1 MRSKYGKHFL
11 NKKSRKTK
19 QAKQAKKT
27 KKNNKNK
34 TIKYNKKSLG
44 KKRRVLK
51 GGTLINPLYSP
62 VSVIINNLSTSYHNL
77 LGTGHGYDNSDI
89 QQ

>member
-11 NKKSRKTK
+11 NKKSRKT
-19 QAKQAKKT
+19 KQAKKT

-51 GGTLINPLYSP
+51 GGNLINPFHSP
-62 VSVIINNLSTSYHNL
+62 VSVITDILTNSYHDL
-77 LGTGHGYDNSDI
+77 LGTGHIHGKPDI
-89 QQ
+89 QY